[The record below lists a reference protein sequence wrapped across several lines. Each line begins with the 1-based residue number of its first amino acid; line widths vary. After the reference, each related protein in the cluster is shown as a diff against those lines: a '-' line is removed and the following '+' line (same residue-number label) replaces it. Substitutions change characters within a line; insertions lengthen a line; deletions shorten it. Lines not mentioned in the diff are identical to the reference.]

1 MDLHLANRVSAEA
14 KRSQQLSGMG
24 GGKQLTGAMQQT
36 GAEIIWKQLSSL
48 QRLNKHARLPPP
60 LRCQICL
67 AVKVLRLEPT
77 MQVDSI
83 ETPQTE
89 APHEQPHVP
98 CLSSFVITLNQ
109 DVWLHLN
116 KLVLLGQNQTPA
128 EIIPIFPSHL
138 LWGTQSRFYTG
149 SSAKNTTKI
158 TNSLTI

>member
-1 MDLHLANRVSAEA
+1 
-14 KRSQQLSGMG
+14 
-24 GGKQLTGAMQQT
+24 
-36 GAEIIWKQLSSL
+36 
-48 QRLNKHARLPPP
+48 
-60 LRCQICL
+60 
-67 AVKVLRLEPT
+67 

-83 ETPQTE
+83 ETLQTE
-89 APHEQPHVP
+89 AVHEQPHVP

-128 EIIPIFPSHL
+128 EIILIFPSHL
-138 LWGTQSRFYTG
+138 LQGTRSRVYTG

>member
-24 GGKQLTGAMQQT
+24 GGVEQTADWSNVADRCRDNLKTIVFLTETKQTCPSASAIKVSDMFSGEGAP
-36 GAEIIWKQLSSL
+36 
-48 QRLNKHARLPPP
+48 AR
-60 LRCQICL
+60 
-67 AVKVLRLEPT
+67 AH
-77 MQVDSI
+77 DSI

-128 EIIPIFPSHL
+128 EIILIFPSHL
-138 LWGTQSRFYTG
+138 LSGTRSRFYTG

-158 TNSLTI
+158 TNSLII